1 MKLSENAKDYINEFE
16 DDLGVRVY
24 EGYSGR
30 GMYGE
35 ETDGLVFSSISGL
48 LELMNRATEDGEDE
62 VVKFMLQLGRTD
74 NLGYDTII
82 YQELL

>member
-82 YQELL
+82 Y